1 MALRRN
7 VLAAIVAIPTAAMLA
22 AAPAWSVTALTV
34 SGTRSDHDPPFPEQ
48 LIPAYFT
55 GDTVTRIDYPAA
67 LVGMDKSIAV
77 AAAGIVAGIAD
88 TVGPLVVAGFSQGA
102 VAVGYAKQ
110 ALMEL
115 PPEQR
120 PDPEQLSFLTIG
132 DPSGSGGIF
141 NSLLGRVP
149 VIELTPFIP
158 PDTPYRTVIVNGEY
172 DGWGDYPDRP
182 LNLVSVVNA
191 LLGTIYVHG
200 RYETI
205 PGGLDLAGVPSSNIT
220 TVGNSLGGSTTSY
233 LVPTD
238 KLPLVQPLR
247 DIGVPEPVVAAIE
260 MPLKVIVDG
269 GYSRN
274 DVPDAAAIVPR
285 SATSVRADAPPESAV
300 GQPDSAAA
308 ESEPG
313 LPPKPETAKPETAAD
328 PEPEARTGPGERDD
342 AKEPARRHRAG
353 RGSGAAA

>member
-7 VLAAIVAIPTAAMLA
+7 VLAAIVAIPTAALLV

-34 SGTRSDHDPPFPEQ
+34 SGTRGSEDPPFPEQ
-48 LIPAYFT
+48 LVPGYFA
-55 GDTVTRIDYPAA
+55 GDTVARIDYPAA
-67 LVGMDKSIAV
+67 LIGMDKSIAV

-120 PDPEQLSFLTIG
+120 PDPELLSFLTIG
-132 DPSGSGGIF
+132 DPSGPGGIF
-141 NSLLGRVP
+141 HSLLGRVP

-158 PDTPYRTVIVNGEY
+158 PDTPYRSVTVNGEY
-172 DGWGDYPDRP
+172 DGWADYPDRP
-182 LNLVSVVNA
+182 TNLLSVVNA
-191 LLGTIYVHG
+191 LLGTVYVHG

-205 PGGLDLAGVPSSNIT
+205 PGGLDLAAVPLSNIT
-220 TVGNSLGGSTTSY
+220 TVVNGAGGSTTGY

-247 DIGVPEPVVAAIE
+247 DIGIPEPVVAAIE
-260 MPLKVIVDG
+260 KPLKAIVDG

-274 DVPDAAAIVPR
+274 DAPDAVAVVPR
-285 SATSVRADAPPESAV
+285 SATSLRAVD
-300 GQPDSAAA
+300 
-308 ESEPG
+308 SEPD
-313 LPPKPETAKPETAAD
+313 AD
-328 PEPEARTGPGERDD
+328 SEPEAQAGPGGRNDTR
-342 AKEPARRHRAG
+342 EPTRRHRTG